1 MPTLDPH
8 HAVYAGSF
16 DPVTLGHLDIVRRGA
31 NVFDRLTV
39 GIGIN
44 PDKRPLFSPDE
55 RQSLMQRVFDGLD
68 NVEVRC
74 FEGLTVDFVREC
86 GAGVML
92 RGIRTLTDIESEFTM
107 ALANRALSTDVETV
121 FLMAGEGFSHI
132 SSTLIKQIAQ
142 MGGEQTRRKLS
153 EFVPEPVIEPL
164 IEKLSRQ

>member
-1 MPTLDPH
+1 MPTHDPH

-107 ALANRALSTDVETV
+107 ALANRRCRPTSKRSFSWPVKASPTSPARSSNRSPRWGANRP
-121 FLMAGEGFSHI
+121 AG
-132 SSTLIKQIAQ
+132 SSPNSSPNL
-142 MGGEQTRRKLS
+142 
-153 EFVPEPVIEPL
+153 
-164 IEKLSRQ
+164 